1 MHICVYIF
9 ICICIHIHIYTCYIY
24 ENVNMYAAHLVL
36 GKTVNCHWQST
47 QGPWLAW
54 YEDCVR
60 WLDKSTWQVITCQVI
75 WFNRAMWQVNLSSQL
90 VKLTSLSSGT
100 CHRKW
105 DLAPTENV
113 CRRWPA
119 ISFRESLSRRRR
131 CLRDVLVLFL
141 HVVVCLKNIFSDGQ
155 DVKYD
160 CDTTPRQ
167 HFFHGT
173 NSHEATQ
180 VVHRKWGS
188 IKREDSFII
197 IAEHP
202 SEFVDCE

>member
-9 ICICIHIHIYTCYIY
+9 ICICIHINIYTCIHLWKCQHVWGPFSTRQ
-24 ENVNMYAAHLVL
+24 NSKLPLAVNSGSL
-36 GKTVNCHWQST
+36 T
-47 QGPWLAW
+47 
-54 YEDCVR
+54 CVI
-60 WLDKSTWQVITCQVI
+60 WGLCTLTWQVNLTSNNLSSDS
-75 WFNRAMWQVNLSSQL
+75 NRGKWAMWQVNLSSQL

-141 HVVVCLKNIFSDGQ
+141 HVVVCLKNMFSDGQ

-180 VVHRKWGS
+180 VVHRKLGET
-188 IKREDSFII
+188 KR
-197 IAEHP
+197 
-202 SEFVDCE
+202 